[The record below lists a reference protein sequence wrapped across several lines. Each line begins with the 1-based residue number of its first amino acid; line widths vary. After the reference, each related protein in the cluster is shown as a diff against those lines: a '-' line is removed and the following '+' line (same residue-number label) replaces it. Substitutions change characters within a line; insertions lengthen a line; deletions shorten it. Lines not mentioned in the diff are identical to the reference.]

1 MAISMLQNEDP
12 EQNWGVPGLAALAVW
27 QKPPAAAP
35 AVSESE
41 RWCKYLYLNY
51 GL

>member
-1 MAISMLQNEDP
+1 MTHVTKRET
-12 EQNWGVPGLAALAVW
+12 ERTWGCTRLAALAVS